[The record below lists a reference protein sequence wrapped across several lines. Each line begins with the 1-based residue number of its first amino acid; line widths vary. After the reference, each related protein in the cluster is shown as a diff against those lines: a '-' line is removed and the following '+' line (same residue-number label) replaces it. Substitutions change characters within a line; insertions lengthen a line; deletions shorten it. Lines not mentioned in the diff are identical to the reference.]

1 MWSLRIVYLIVII
14 ALFADIL
21 GSDRPLYC
29 KYEGKTYFP
38 VFHEYLAKTGLA
50 NIQAIEWKKIKP
62 ELAIW
67 PPVRYSPEEIDLN
80 NAQFASPNDVQNIP
94 SHKYKHYLGTDAL
107 GKDVMSGMI
116 HGTRI
121 ALAVGILSMIIA
133 SFIGILAGG
142 ISGFYGDNGIK
153 ISRASLY
160 AGIVFLFI
168 AFFYGFQCRAFQ
180 IEDAMDESFG
190 ALCLQLLISML
201 LFCFIL
207 IAGYLLAKPLKK
219 TKFLSKQI
227 TLPLDIIISRF
238 IEVFTSIPKLFLL
251 FSLIIIIKPSLYLII
266 AVIGLL
272 SWTEIARFIRA
283 EMLRIRKMEYIES
296 ATALGLPGW
305 RIVLLHALPNALPPV
320 LITISFGIAAAIL
333 TESSLSFLGIGLPID
348 TLSWGK
354 LLSSAREAPQAWW
367 LAVFPG
373 LAIFITVTAFNLIG
387 EGLSD
392 AMDAKR
398 EL

>member
-1 MWSLRIVYLIVII
+1 MVYLILLI

-21 GSDRPLYC
+21 ASDKPLYC
-29 KYEGKTYFP
+29 KFEGRTYFP
-38 VFHEYLAKTGLA
+38 VFHEYLVKTGVA
-50 NIQAIEWKKIKP
+50 NSQQIAWKKIKP
-62 ELAIW
+62 ETALW
-67 PPVRYSPEEIDLN
+67 PPVRYSPQEIDLN

-121 ALAVGILSMIIA
+121 ALAVGILSMLIA

-142 ISGFYGDNGIK
+142 LSGFYGDDGIK

-160 AGIVFLFI
+160 TGIVFLFI

-190 ALCLQLLISML
+190 AMSIQLLISIT
-201 LFCFIL
+201 LFFVIL
-207 IAGYLLAKPLKK
+207 IFGYFIAKPLKK
-219 TKFLSKQI
+219 LKFLSKKVI
-227 TLPLDIIISRF
+227 LPVDIIISRF
-238 IEVFTSIPKLFLL
+238 IEVFTSIPKLFLI
-251 FSLIIIIKPSLYLII
+251 FSLIIMIKPSLYLII
-266 AVIGLL
+266 VVIGLL

-296 ATALGLPGW
+296 ATALGLPKW
-305 RIVLLHALPNALPPV
+305 RIVLRHALPNALPPV

-392 AMDAKR
+392 AMDAR
-398 EL
+398 ADDGNA